1 MPAHTAYHHKR
12 VFARAAAHLRH
23 ALAMTTVWTLLWIQ
37 ARPDRRSLADDHGE
51 VTEKAVLVA
60 IGLGIALGLGAAIRA
75 LVARYQ
81 GQLGP

>member
-1 MPAHTAYHHKR
+1 MPAHTEDHHRRVVTRLGAY
-12 VFARAAAHLRH
+12 LRH
-23 ALAMTTVWTLLWIQ
+23 ALAMTTVCLLWVH
-37 ARPDRRSLADDHGE
+37 ARADRRILADDRGE

-75 LVARYQ
+75 VVARYQ

>member
-12 VFARAAAHLRH
+12 VLARVAAYLRH
-23 ALAMTTVWTLLWIQ
+23 ALAMTTMWTLLWVQ
-37 ARPDRRSLADDHGE
+37 ALADRRSVADDHGE

-60 IGLGIALGLGAAIRA
+60 IGLGIALGLGATIRA

>member
-1 MPAHTAYHHKR
+1 MSPQTQYLHRRGA
-12 VFARAAAHLRH
+12 ARTTICLRH
-23 ALAMTTVWTLLWIQ
+23 AVAVTTVWLLWIH
-37 ARPDRRSLADDHGE
+37 ALGDRKGLAEDRGE

-75 LVARYQ
+75 VVSRYQ

>member
-1 MPAHTAYHHKR
+1 MPAHTAYHHR
-12 VFARAAAHLRH
+12 RAVARAAAYLRH
-23 ALAMTTVWTLLWIQ
+23 ALAMTTVWTLLWVH
-37 ARPDRRSLADDHGE
+37 ARADRHSLTDDHGE